1 MGKALLRSNTTPAV
15 TRFIRIELNRFPG
28 ESASLQQ
35 IRQQRDREIERKSYT
50 YADATTKDGM

>member
-35 IRQQRDREIERKSYT
+35 IRQ
-50 YADATTKDGM
+50 